1 MRILVLVPA
10 RGGSFRLPDKNKK
23 LLGGKPL
30 ITWTLE
36 TIKGIPDIC
45 DVLVSTDDPDIASI
59 ARKTG
64 VLVPWL
70 RPSELATDTASSV
83 DVALHALDWY
93 EEQFGKV
100 DGLLFL
106 QPTSPFRTRETIEAG
121 IDLFSQHD
129 GRTVIGV
136 SHANQHPM
144 WALKVKDDY
153 VEPYFDSHGF
163 GLRSQDL
170 SEVFHPNG
178 CLYLITP
185 DEIRSTR
192 SFFSKK
198 ATPLII
204 DSDIEAL
211 DIDTHTDFEFATFI
225 YNQRY

>member
-10 RGGSFRLPDKNKK
+10 RGGSFRLPGKNKK
-23 LLGGKPL
+23 ILGGKPL
-30 ITWTLE
+30 IIWTLE
-36 TIKGIPDIC
+36 TIRGIPDIC

-70 RPSELATDTASSV
+70 RPSELSTDTASSV
-83 DVALHALDWY
+83 DVAIHALDWY
-93 EEQFGKV
+93 EEHFGKV

-121 IDLFSQHD
+121 MDLFSQHD

-136 SHANQHPM
+136 SHAIQHPM
-144 WALKVKDDY
+144 WALKVKEGY

-185 DEIRSTR
+185 NEIRSTR

-225 YNQRY
+225 CNQMY